1 MLKATKNS
9 SGGIPMKKILA
20 PLLCLCLALSCVGCG
35 TAPAPDQ
42 TSNAGNTPG
51 DLVTTPST
59 EPYHSDQLK
68 QPMHA
73 ISMVT
78 VSEDTLA
85 DDGEVIFTRSYQKI
99 GLILNGKDT
108 QSVIAADLNRR
119 TTEFLSDTAD
129 MVKDAKSQY
138 AEDSE
143 YWSPYFMDISYTPT
157 RIDQSVLS
165 LFCNYIVQSG
175 GVHPFQYTDSI
186 TYDLSSGKTLK
197 LTDILEDNCT
207 GSNLSVLVEAAL
219 EPMAEELYFDYQDV
233 VKDIFSSNLS
243 SITNWYFSH
252 TGLCFHFAPYEIA
265 PYSSGTIIA
274 TIPYDQLEG
283 ILREEFFPTE
293 LEDANGSLYAEFFL
307 PDDTERFTFLAEVTL
322 DAGGTK
328 ILIHPDA
335 AVTDVRI
342 EQGDWTYDGS
352 KFIPV
357 STIFA
362 ADSLGLGN
370 GIVLT
375 ADLSS
380 NSPPLRLVYSS
391 GGQEVSAIIVYDEA
405 GDSIQLAHG

>member
-1 MLKATKNS
+1 
-9 SGGIPMKKILA
+9 MKRILA
-20 PLLCLCLALSCVGCG
+20 ALLCLFLALACAGCG
-35 TAPAPDQ
+35 TAPAQ
-42 TSNAGNTPG
+42 NQASNAGNTPE

-59 EPYHSDQLK
+59 EPYHSEQLQ
-68 QPMHA
+68 QPMHG

-78 VSEDTLA
+78 VSEDTHA

-108 QSVIAADLNRR
+108 QSVIAADLDRR
-119 TTEFLSDTAD
+119 ITEFLSDTAD
-129 MVKDAKSQY
+129 MVKDAQSQY
-138 AEDSE
+138 AEGSE

-165 LFCNYIVQSG
+165 LFCNYVVQSG
-175 GVHPFQYTDSI
+175 GVHPFQYTGSI
-186 TYDLSSGKTLK
+186 TYDLATGKSLK

-207 GSNLSVLVEAAL
+207 GSDLSALVETVL
-219 EPMAEELYFDYQDV
+219 EPMAEELYFDYQDSLN
-233 VKDIFSSNLS
+233 DIFSTNLNNIS
-243 SITNWYFSH
+243 NWYFSH

-274 TIPYDQLEG
+274 TIPYAQLEG
-283 ILREEFFPTE
+283 ILREEFFPTQ

-307 PDDTERFTFLAEVTL
+307 PDDTERFAFLAEVEL
-322 DAGGTK
+322 DANGTE

-375 ADLSS
+375 ADLS
-380 NSPPLRLVYSS
+380 NDEAPLRLVYSS

-405 GDSIQLAHG
+405 SDSIQLAHG

>member
-1 MLKATKNS
+1 
-9 SGGIPMKKILA
+9 MKRTLA
-20 PLLCLCLALSCVGCG
+20 VLLCLCLALTCVGCG
-35 TAPAPDQ
+35 TAPAPDHTA
-42 TSNAGNTPG
+42 TSGSGTTPE
-51 DLVTTPST
+51 DLVTTPT
-59 EPYHSDQLK
+59 TDPYHSEQLQ
-68 QPMHA
+68 QPMHG

-99 GLILNGKDT
+99 GLILNGKDAQT
-108 QSVIAADLNRR
+108 IIADDLKRQ
-119 TTEFLSDTAD
+119 TTEFLSDSAD
-129 MVKDAKSQY
+129 MVKDAQSQY
-138 AEDSE
+138 AAGSE

-165 LFCNYIVQSG
+165 LFCNYVVQSG
-175 GVHPFQYTDSI
+175 GVHPSQYTESV
-186 TYDLSSGKTLK
+186 TYDLSTGKSLK
-197 LTDILEDNCT
+197 LADILTETCT
-207 GSNLSVLVEAAL
+207 SSDLSALVEVVL
-219 EPMAEELYFDYQDV
+219 EPVADELYFDYQDSL
-233 VKDIFSSNLS
+233 KEIFSVNLNS
-243 SITNWYFSH
+243 LANWYFSQ

-274 TIPYDQLEG
+274 TIPYEQLEG
-283 ILREEFFPTE
+283 ILQEEFFPTE
-293 LEDANGSLYAEFFL
+293 LENANGSLYAEFYL
-307 PDDTERFTFLAEVTL
+307 PDDTERFTFLAEVEL
-322 DAGGTK
+322 DAGGTE

-380 NSPPLRLVYSS
+380 DAAPLRLVYSS
-391 GGQEVSAIIVYDEA
+391 GGQEVSALIVYDEA

>member
-1 MLKATKNS
+1 
-9 SGGIPMKKILA
+9 MKKTLA
-20 PLLCLCLALSCVGCG
+20 ALLCLCLALACVGCG
-35 TAPAPDQ
+35 TGPA
-42 TSNAGNTPG
+42 SGNTSTSGSGNIPD

-59 EPYHSDQLK
+59 EPYHSEPLQ
-68 QPMHA
+68 QPMHG
-73 ISMVT
+73 ISMVP

-108 QSVIAADLNRR
+108 QSVIAADLNQR
-119 TTEFLSDTAD
+119 TTEFLSDSTE
-129 MVKDAKSQY
+129 MINDAKLEY
-138 AEDSE
+138 ADGSE
-143 YWSPYFMDISYTPT
+143 YWSPYFMDFSYTPT

-165 LFCNYIVQSG
+165 LFCNYVVQSG

-186 TYDLSSGKTLK
+186 TYDLVTGSPLK
-197 LTDILEDNCT
+197 LTDILASNCT
-207 GSNLSVLVEAAL
+207 GSDLSVLIETAL
-219 EPMAEELYFDYQDV
+219 EPVSEELYFDYQDSLNG
-233 VKDIFSSNLS
+233 IFSANLS

-274 TIPYDQLEG
+274 TIPYNQLEG

-335 AVTDVRI
+335 TVTDVRI

-362 ADSLGLGN
+362 ANSLGLGN

-380 NSPPLRLVYSS
+380 NATPLRLVYSS